1 MFKMLIKEIKL
12 MLGANKKPISLD
24 THVRKSVCVC
34 VCVCEREREREKVIL
49 HL

>member
-12 MLGANKKPISLD
+12 MLGANKKSISLY
-24 THVRKSVCVC
+24 THVHKCMCVC
-34 VCVCEREREREKVIL
+34 VCVREREKVIL